1 MQDVRAADTSGH
13 PYRSAIVCGSHSP
26 DGSAAGG
33 ACYRGPM
40 TECAAATKVE
50 EGNVMT
56 ATTTWRRIASVDELR
71 DIIPAP
77 PPDSIVIRKQL
88 PALDEHAR
96 TIIAASPFVLLG
108 TASAAGRCDVTPR
121 GDGPGFVLVLD
132 DRTLV
137 IPDRPGNKRIDSMRN
152 IIENPRA
159 GLLFLVPGMDET
171 LRVNGRAFVT
181 DDPELLGRL
190 GSGAR
195 PRSPASSSR
204 SRRSSSTAPAR
215 FGARSCGRRR
225 PGPTARACRRSA
237 RSSPTRRSRM
247 ASPARTSTAR

>member
-1 MQDVRAADTSGH
+1 
-13 PYRSAIVCGSHSP
+13 
-26 DGSAAGG
+26 
-33 ACYRGPM
+33 
-40 TECAAATKVE
+40 
-50 EGNVMT
+50 MT

-190 GSGAR
+190 AVRGK
-195 PRSPASSSR
+195 
-204 SRRSSSTAPAR
+204 APLAGIVVEVEEV
-215 FGARSCGRRR
+215 FFHC
-225 PGPTARACRRSA
+225 ARAFRRAKLWEAETWPDRASLPTLGQIIA
-237 RSSPTRRSRM
+237 DQTKPDGLTGEDLDRSLAQSNVRLY
-247 ASPARTSTAR
+247 